1 MYFLLTGDIQY
12 DVKPIKFPFS
22 QSDYVIAKN
31 FFRRFKIDED
41 KFSYSVFF
49 NRYAMKEGD
58 RYDLIAEQAY
68 GTPLFDWVIIL
79 TNNIIDPL
87 FGGPLTEYQIR
98 ELTEDPEG
106 VHHYETIELKN
117 TDGQVVLQEGLI
129 VDQTFTTKPY
139 VYVNQTQGNTITYSQ
154 RAGTEV
160 TRVVTN
166 LDQAIR
172 ENEARREIYLL
183 KPKYIQQFV
192 TDFKKQSFYSKS
204 SNYIDN
210 QLKKA
215 GV

>member
-22 QSDYVIAKN
+22 QSDYVVAKN

-41 KFSYSVFF
+41 KFNYSVYF

-58 RYDLIAEQAY
+58 RYDLIAERAY
-68 GTPLFDWVIIL
+68 GTPLYDWVIIL

-87 FGGPLTEYQIR
+87 FGGALTEYQVR
-98 ELTEDPEG
+98 ELTENPDG
-106 VHHYETIELKN
+106 VHHYETVEFKN
-117 TDGQVVLQEGLI
+117 TDGQVVLEGGLI
-129 VDQTFTTKPY
+129 VDQTFTTKPF
-139 VYVNQTQGNTITYSQ
+139 VYVNQTQGNILTYSQ
-154 RAGTEV
+154 RPGTEV
-160 TRVVTN
+160 TKVVTN
-166 LDQAIR
+166 LEQAIR
-172 ENEARREIYLL
+172 ENESNREIYIL
-183 KPKYIQQFV
+183 KPKYLRQFV
-192 TDFKKQSFYSKS
+192 DDFKKQSFYFKS

>member
-41 KFSYSVFF
+41 KFNYSVYF

-58 RYDLIAEQAY
+58 RYDLIAERAY
-68 GTPLFDWVIIL
+68 GTPLYDWVIIL

-87 FGGPLTEYQIR
+87 FGGALTEYQVR
-98 ELTEDPEG
+98 ELTEDPDG
-106 VHHYETIELKN
+106 VHHYETVEFKN
-117 TDGQVVLQEGLI
+117 TDGQVVLEGGLI
-129 VDQTFTTKPY
+129 VDQTFTTKPF
-139 VYVNQTQGNTITYSQ
+139 VYVNQTQGNILTYSQ
-154 RAGTEV
+154 RPGTEV
-160 TRVVTN
+160 TKVVTN
-166 LDQAIR
+166 LEQAIR
-172 ENEARREIYLL
+172 ENESNREIYIL
-183 KPKYIQQFV
+183 KPKYLRQFV
-192 TDFKKQSFYSKS
+192 DDFKKQSFYFKS

>member
-1 MYFLLTGDIQY
+1 MYFLLSGDIQY
-12 DVKPIKFPFS
+12 DVKPVKFPFS

-41 KFSYSVFF
+41 KFNYSVFF

-58 RYDLIAEQAY
+58 RFDLIAERTY
-68 GTPLFDWVIIL
+68 GTPLYDWVIIL

-87 FGGPLTEYQIR
+87 FGAPLTEYQIR
-98 ELTEDPEG
+98 ELTDNPEG

-117 TDGQVVLQEGLI
+117 TDGQIVLEAGLI
-129 VDQTFTTKPY
+129 VDQTFTTKPF

-154 RAGTEV
+154 RPGTEI

-172 ENEARREIYLL
+172 ENESRREIYLL
-183 KPKYIQQFV
+183 KPRYIQQFV
-192 TDFKKQSFYSKS
+192 NDFKRQSFYSKS
-204 SNYIDN
+204 TNYIDN

>member
-22 QSDYVIAKN
+22 QSDYIIAKN

-41 KFSYSVFF
+41 KFNYSVFF

-58 RYDLIAEQAY
+58 RFDLIAEKAY
-68 GTPLFDWVIIL
+68 GTALYDWVIIL

-87 FGGPLTEYQIR
+87 FGTPLTEYQIR
-98 ELTEDPEG
+98 ESVEDPDG

-117 TDGQVVLQEGLI
+117 TDGQIVLEAGLI
-129 VDQTFTTKPY
+129 VDQTFTTKPFI
-139 VYVNQTQGNTITYSQ
+139 YVNQTQGNVITYSQ
-154 RAGTEV
+154 RTGTEV

-166 LDQAIR
+166 FEQAIR
-172 ENEARREIYLL
+172 ENESLREIYLL
-183 KPKYIQQFV
+183 KPRYIQQFV
-192 TDFKKQSFYSKS
+192 NDFKKQSFYSKS

>member
-58 RYDLIAEQAY
+58 RYDLIAERIY
-68 GTPLFDWVIIL
+68 GTALYDWVIIL

-87 FGGPLTEYQIR
+87 FGGALSEFEIR
-98 ELTEDPEG
+98 ELTENPDS
-106 VHHYETIELKN
+106 VHHYETIEVKN
-117 TDGQVVLQEGLI
+117 SDGQVVLQEGLI
-129 VDQTFTTKPY
+129 VDQTFTTKPFI
-139 VYVNQTQGNTITYSQ
+139 YVNQTQGNTLIYSQ
-154 RAGTEV
+154 LAGTQV
-160 TRVVTN
+160 TKVVTN
-166 LDQAIR
+166 LDQAIK
-172 ENEARREIYLL
+172 ENESRREIYLL
-183 KPKYIQQFV
+183 KPRYIQQFV
-192 TDFKKQSFYSKS
+192 DDFKKQSFYSKS

-210 QLKKA
+210 QLKRA

>member
-58 RYDLIAEQAY
+58 RYDLIAEKAY

-87 FGGPLTEYQIR
+87 FGGALTEYQIR

-172 ENEARREIYLL
+172 ENEARREIYLF

>member
-41 KFSYSVFF
+41 KFNYSVYF

-58 RYDLIAEQAY
+58 RYDLIAEKAY
-68 GTPLFDWVIIL
+68 GTPLYDWVIII

-87 FGGPLTEYQIR
+87 FGGALTEYQVR
-98 ELTEDPEG
+98 ELTENPDD
-106 VHHYETIELKN
+106 VHHYETVEFKN
-117 TDGQVVLQEGLI
+117 TDGQVVLEGGLI
-129 VDQTFTTKPY
+129 VDQTFTTKPF
-139 VYVNQTQGNTITYSQ
+139 VYVNQTQGNILTYSQ
-154 RAGTEV
+154 RPGTEV
-160 TRVVTN
+160 TKVVTN
-166 LDQAIR
+166 LEQAIR
-172 ENEARREIYLL
+172 ENESNREIYIL
-183 KPKYIQQFV
+183 KPKYLRQFV
-192 TDFKKQSFYSKS
+192 DDFKKQSFYFKS